1 MFFDI
6 SKAFDK
12 VWYEGLIYKLKQ
24 NGITRKTLNMIK
36 DFLDSRKRRV
46 VLNGQK
52 SSWANATAA
61 VLQGPILGLLFFLI
75 YIDLSIDL
83 SSSPKLFAKDT
94 SPFSVVHDMNISTNK
109 WLGCSFE
116 NELQR
121 RSNQTSTGSDLMP
134 SSIEIW

>member
-12 VWYEGLIYKLKQ
+12 LWYEGLIYKLKQ

-36 DFLDSRKRRV
+36 DFLDSRKQRV

-52 SSWANATAA
+52 SSWANATAG

-94 SPFSVVHDMNISTNK
+94 SLFSVVHDMNISTNK
-109 WLGCSFE
+109 
-116 NELQR
+116 
-121 RSNQTSTGSDLMP
+121 
-134 SSIEIW
+134 